1 MGRGSRSMK
10 KSYFKKF
17 ANVLSSLSA
26 HRFLLAI
33 VLLVAFAMGVML
45 PRQPD
50 SVGVVDLTRV
60 YQQSKAFAQIRQ
72 EQTELEDMWRL
83 EAANQKSKLE
93 AEDKELSQK
102 KRRLKKAVFDRKVAD
117 LKLRILDFQNQQ
129 MARLDLIRYRVAQIM
144 QSLEKQTQPLLA
156 QVAENRKLRLVVPLS
171 ATLYSQRAI
180 DITDDVIAASD
191 EAFANGQLTGLQI
204 VLDEGE

>member
-1 MGRGSRSMK
+1 MK
-10 KSYFKKF
+10 KSDFKKF
-17 ANVLSSLSA
+17 ANVLSSLSL
-26 HRFLLAI
+26 RRILLTL

-156 QVAENRKLRLVVPLS
+156 QVAENKKLRLVVPLS

-180 DITDDVIAASD
+180 DITDDVIAALD

>member
-1 MGRGSRSMK
+1 
-10 KSYFKKF
+10 
-17 ANVLSSLSA
+17 
-26 HRFLLAI
+26 
-33 VLLVAFAMGVML
+33 MGVML

-93 AEDKELSQK
+93 AEDKELSRK

-156 QVAENRKLRLVVPLS
+156 QVAQNRKLRLVVPLS

-180 DITDDVIAASD
+180 DITDDVIAALD

>member
-10 KSYFKKF
+10 KSYFKKV

-33 VLLVAFAMGVML
+33 VLLVVFVMGVML

-93 AEDKELSQK
+93 AEDKELSRK

-156 QVAENRKLRLVVPLS
+156 QVAQNRKLRLVVPLS

-180 DITDDVIAASD
+180 DITDDVIVALD

>member
-1 MGRGSRSMK
+1 MK
-10 KSYFKKF
+10 KRYFKKF

-180 DITDDVIAASD
+180 DITDDVIAALD

>member
-1 MGRGSRSMK
+1 
-10 KSYFKKF
+10 
-17 ANVLSSLSA
+17 
-26 HRFLLAI
+26 
-33 VLLVAFAMGVML
+33 MGVML

-93 AEDKELSQK
+93 AEDKELSRK
-102 KRRLKKAVFDRKVAD
+102 KRRLKKVVFDRKVAD

-156 QVAENRKLRLVVPLS
+156 QVAQNRKLRLVVPLS

-180 DITDDVIAASD
+180 DITDDVIVALD

>member
-1 MGRGSRSMK
+1 
-10 KSYFKKF
+10 
-17 ANVLSSLSA
+17 
-26 HRFLLAI
+26 
-33 VLLVAFAMGVML
+33 MGVML

-93 AEDKELSQK
+93 AEDKELSRK
-102 KRRLKKAVFDRKVAD
+102 KRRLKKVVFDRKVAD

-156 QVAENRKLRLVVPLS
+156 QVAQNRKLRLVVPLS

-180 DITDDVIAASD
+180 DITDDVIAALD